1 MSYVPHL
8 PTCFTCLLALHAD
21 VPNVPECLSVRAF
34 IAYVPYVP
42 SFSLRALHAF
52 IFKRTLRAFTFWRV
66 VPALT
71 FYVPCVPSY
80 IYMTYLPSFLMCL
93 HLFMCLTRLQIKQI
107 KQINELTYDC
117 SSLLL
122 LNSAICQRLS
132 DILISTKLVLFWLD
146 WTIFGLFY
154 FILAYSRFLRL
165 ILGCSTFYI
174 KRWRHIRHLKN
185 WKP

>member
-66 VPALT
+66 LPALT

-80 IYMTYLPSFLMCL
+80 IYMPYLPSFVYMPY
-93 HLFMCLTRLQIKQI
+93 TPSKQI
-107 KQINELTYDC
+107 KQINELIYDC
-117 SSLLL
+117 SSLLW

-132 DILISTKLVLFWLD
+132 DIFISTKLVLFWLD
-146 WTIFGLFY
+146 WTIFSLFY
-154 FILAYSRFLRL
+154 FILAYSRFLQL

-185 WKP
+185 WKH